1 MSLRSRFIRW
11 LFDPGPGSP
20 ARAPREPFGRHR
32 RPDAAGIPD
41 AASQGSQGRGERRWE
56 AAKTD
61 RLNQAHW
68 RGANNNTL
76 NADLLSHLDVLR
88 ARCEYE
94 IANNPIVAG
103 MVRNY
108 AIDVVGAK
116 GPTVGVRSDDPGYD
130 KEATDVL
137 REWFRAPEASGRLSY
152 AEMLQVWVRSLWS
165 SGSYLGQLVTD
176 PDSQGP
182 IKLRVDM
189 LHTSRLA
196 TPLALVGDPW
206 VVLGVRVNQFLRPRQ
221 YYIARPNPA
230 NHYAF
235 GSALAA
241 QYDPIPAD
249 LMLHGFETE
258 EAGQVTG
265 VPWLATALPSVAD
278 LRDYDVQVLD
288 AARQAADMGIYWYT
302 DAPEADFTQVEEIAD
317 IERRTQTFGPP
328 KYKPF
333 QMQAGQPSAQYV
345 DYRKERHR
353 DIGAARGVTLMRVRA
368 SAEDQ
373 NFSSARFDNSVYDWL
388 QTPTQEILAGR
399 SGIER
404 IAMEVLREAEL
415 ARLTRPRPKKV
426 RVTSL
431 WCGLP
436 HMDPEKEEKANSIAI
451 SNRSRTYSEI
461 LADRGKTLEDHCD
474 ELVYVNKVLAAKGLP
489 TIDTAPGSLPATA
502 SPNSPDETQQQPQ
515 EDGANAQNGKAKPQP
530 AKVAAKSRS
539 VLSA

>member
-1 MSLRSRFIRW
+1 MRLRERFIRW
-11 LFDPGPGSP
+11 LLASPSPRQPGE
-20 ARAPREPFGRHR
+20 AFGRHR
-32 RPDAAGIPD
+32 RPSGDSIPD
-41 AASQGSQGRGERRWE
+41 GEGRGERRWE

-68 RGANNNTL
+68 RHASGNTI
-76 NADLLSHLDVLR
+76 NADLMGKLDTLR
-88 ARCEYE
+88 SRCEHE

-116 GPTVGVRSDDPGYD
+116 GPTISVRSDPGDPAYD

-137 REWFRAPEASGRLSY
+137 REWFRSPEASGRLSY

-165 SGSYLGQLVTD
+165 SGSYVAQLVTD
-176 PDSQGP
+176 PDRQGP
-182 IKLRVDM
+182 LKVSLDM

-196 TPLALVGDPW
+196 TPPAMAGDPW
-206 VVLGVRVNQFLRPRQ
+206 VILGVRVNQYLRPRQ

-230 NHYAF
+230 NPYSF
-235 GSALAA
+235 GTAY

-249 LMLHGFETE
+249 LILHGFETE

-302 DAPEADFTQVEEIAD
+302 DALEAEYVQINEVAD

-333 QMQAGQPSAQYV
+333 QLQPGQPSAQYV
-345 DYRKERHR
+345 EYRKERHR
-353 DIGAARGVTLMRVRA
+353 DIGAARGVTLMRVRN

-373 NFSSARFDNSVYDWL
+373 NFSNARFDNSVYDWL
-388 QTPTQEILAGR
+388 MKPTQQILQGR
-399 SGIER
+399 SGIQR
-404 IAMEVLREAEL
+404 IAAEVLREAEL
-415 ARLTRPRPKKV
+415 AGLTRRRPKRVKV
-426 RVTSL
+426 DCL

-436 HMDPEKEEKANSIAI
+436 HMDAEKEEKAKAIAI
-451 SNRSRTYSEI
+451 ASRVASFAEI
-461 LADRGKTLEDHCD
+461 LADDGKTLEDHCD
-474 ELVYVNKVLAAKGLP
+474 QLVYVNKVLAEKGLP

-515 EDGANAQNGKAKPQP
+515 EGDGNASTGKNKPQP
-530 AKVAAKSRS
+530 AKVAARPRA
-539 VLSA
+539 VLPA